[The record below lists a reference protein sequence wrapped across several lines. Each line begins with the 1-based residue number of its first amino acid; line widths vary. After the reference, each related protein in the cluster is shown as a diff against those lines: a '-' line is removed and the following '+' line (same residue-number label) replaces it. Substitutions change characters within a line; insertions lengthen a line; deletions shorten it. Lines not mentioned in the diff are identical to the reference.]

1 MTLEDYRRTLQ
12 DIDGIVDGIMED
24 ASFIDSALLDAAF
37 GEPEDTR
44 EFAAKGMLGYV
55 EDYLR
60 SIVLAARRALKNI
73 SHYEEAEREDSE
85 WLQE

>member
-1 MTLEDYRRTLQ
+1 MTLGDYRRTLQ

-37 GEPEDTR
+37 GEPENTR
-44 EFAAKGMLGYV
+44 EFAAEGTLEDV
-55 EDYLR
+55 ENCLR

-73 SHYEEAEREDSE
+73 AHCEGIEEEDGE